1 MALLDKETNSAVHLD
16 ADSSPAWSSIAF
28 AADAGEA
35 ERYVRLLSQSG
46 IEAQIAVEWTEGAT
60 RTTQPSSLVEIL
72 VPQEFEM
79 QASELLAGRVSE
91 LAGDLEPIAAGDEE
105 EDFDFEEEEDD
116 DFDDD
121 EDDDFEDEDFD
132 DFDDDDDEEDLGDDD
147 EEDL

>member
-16 ADSSPAWSSIAF
+16 ADSPPSWSSIAF
-28 AADAGEA
+28 AAYAGEA

-91 LAGDLEPIAAGDEE
+91 LAGDLEPITAGEDED
-105 EDFDFEEEEDD
+105 EDFDFEEDDDD

-121 EDDDFEDEDFD
+121 EEDDDFEDEDFD
-132 DFDDDDDEEDLGDDD
+132 DFDDEEDEEEPDDEEDL
-147 EEDL
+147 